1 MKWIFSAA
9 RHISRLLTLS
19 MVLRHMRPVSG
30 TCLLAYLLALHQFG
44 SGFKKLGAHMISISI
59 NLLYLYTIV
68 RFAWGKQNC
77 HMPWLARHLM
87 NRFCRPLLPII
98 RS

>member
-9 RHISRLLTLS
+9 RHISRLLLFPWF
-19 MVLRHMRPVSG
+19 LRHMRPVSG
-30 TCLLAYLLALHQFG
+30 TCLLTYLLALHQFG

-68 RFAWGKQNC
+68 RFAWGNKIATCLDRQGT
-77 HMPWLARHLM
+77 
-87 NRFCRPLLPII
+87 
-98 RS
+98 